1 MLNIYVLV
9 DLSSFDYIQIISMML
24 WNDVGM
30 KGIELI

>member
-1 MLNIYVLV
+1 MLNISVLA